1 MSEIRINPNPYIYTT
16 KISEIK
22 NNKNKNFQ
30 ATITEQISFD
40 KFTYN
45 DKSELRKE
53 FEEIKEQQG
62 IIGKAWDGIKNIFGA
77 KSGSKHIDTII
88 KQAELGK
95 ISKEE
100 AQEALNKYKEGQKTC
115 VDVVAD
121 LASGILAVGAFAL
134 AVPTGGASLAVGLG
148 LATAVG
154 AGVKVGIKA
163 GDAIATGKEYAGK
176 DLLYDTL
183 TGGINGVLAPITN
196 GLGNTVTKT
205 IGKKLGL
212 KIIQEGAEE
221 VAEQGIKL
229 GIKQTAKNIV
239 LNQTID
245 VAEGTI
251 GKRALALGA
260 GMAIDGALG
269 GASDNMLRAGL
280 NGENVI
286 KAGIQGAI
294 GGAIMAPVIGG
305 GFRVAGQAGKAL
317 NNKITTKI
325 VLPDG
330 INTKFKQGQTGDC
343 ALLSTIDGIMN
354 NPNTAKT
361 FKKSIT
367 KTISGDYNVK
377 IGDNIVKVAKS
388 SLSDEMLS
396 DKTGIRIF
404 EQAYKQLTGD
414 IDGGFAEVVAKQF
427 GLNPVHIAN
436 ESITDEL
443 LDTLAS
449 NKSNTVLSLGTLIDT
464 DGAISPTGTQRHYFT
479 IKDIDSTKKTVKLTS
494 PIDTSKTIELSYD
507 DIKALGISI
516 DGGSLENINLPN
528 SIRDSND
535 VFFRGIDTA
544 TIKDEIITK
553 TNLSETDISNI
564 LNKLKKDISLDNIS
578 ATLEFYGISAD
589 EFASVF
595 KSKLKE
601 SGNNEEAFIAV
612 LNTLQNISK
621 IRNNPTFEP
630 FNLSFRETQELH
642 DAINAFDLDTIQ
654 TILYLNN
661 ESVFEQIQDNI
672 DSRIYESNLLNT
684 IRTIQQDIV
693 GFQYYNPSDI
703 AEITINGKTKKI
715 FFPNA
720 DQITPIQLP
729 DNIADDLIKSN
740 LLTMDIINKLE
751 QFNIELPSTGHSNLA
766 ISSGKNK
773 SVLKIKYSIQDLIAK
788 AKSQGID
795 SLSSHEI
802 HVLTDCFDTLYRSTK
817 DPQFIKLVNSIIND
831 KNNNQHLRLIYAYI
845 KKMKEL
851 AQPIL
856 KRNKVQIEDHAY
868 MRMLDRN
875 LISVADHNNNR
886 MLSFE
891 EFIKLLSSKVKD
903 TKEKELYIQGFHNG
917 NIIKLLLKSGDN
929 GTTIIDSIML
939 Q

>member
-1 MSEIRINPNPYIYTT
+1 MHEIRINQNLHLYTS
-16 KISEIK
+16 KISGIK
-22 NNKNKNFQ
+22 NSKHQNKQ
-30 ATITEQISFD
+30 TTIPKQISYD
-40 KFTYN
+40 EFTSN
-45 DKSELRKE
+45 NKSDLRKD
-53 FEEIKEQQG
+53 FEETKKQQG
-62 IIGKAWDGIKNIFGA
+62 IIGKAWDGIKNIFGM
-77 KSGSKHIDTII
+77 KSGSKHIEEVI

-95 ISKEE
+95 ISTEE

-163 GDAIATGKEYAGK
+163 GDSLATGKEYKGK

-183 TGGINGVLAPITN
+183 TGGINGLLAPITN

-205 IGKKLGL
+205 IGQKLGL
-212 KIIQEGAEE
+212 KILKEGAEE
-221 VAEQGIKL
+221 VAEQTIKQGIKH
-229 GIKQTAKNIV
+229 TAKNII

-245 VAEGTI
+245 VTGGTI

-260 GMAIDGALG
+260 GMAVDGALG

-286 KAGIQGAI
+286 EAGIQGAI
-294 GGAIMAPVIGG
+294 GGAILSPVIGG
-305 GFRVAGQAGKAL
+305 GFRVAGKAGKSL

-343 ALLSTIDGIMN
+343 ALLSTIDGMMN
-354 NPNTAKT
+354 NPNTSNT

-367 KTISGDYNVK
+367 KTINGDYNVK
-377 IGDNIVKVAKS
+377 IGDKIVKVSKS

-427 GLNPVHIAN
+427 GLNPIHITN

-443 LDTLAS
+443 LDNLAK
-449 NKSNTVLSLGTLIDT
+449 NKNNTVLSLGTLVDT
-464 DGAISPTGTQRHYFT
+464 DGAISPIGNQRHYFT
-479 IKDIDSTKKTVKLTS
+479 IKDIDPSKKTVKLTS

-507 DIKALGISI
+507 DVKALGISI
-516 DGGSLENINLPN
+516 DGGCIENMDLPN
-528 SIRDSND
+528 SIRNSDD
-535 VFFRGIDTA
+535 VFFKGIETTA
-544 TIKDEIITK
+544 IKDEIITK

-564 LNKLKKDISLDNIS
+564 LNKLKRTISLDDIS
-578 ATLEFYGISAD
+578 ATLEFHGISAD

-595 KSKLKE
+595 KYKLKE

-630 FNLSFRETQELH
+630 FNLSFREIQELH

-693 GFQYYNPSDI
+693 GFQYYNPNDI
-703 AEITINGKTKKI
+703 AEVTINGKTKKI

-720 DQITPIQLP
+720 DKITPTQLP

-751 QFNIELPSTGHSNLA
+751 QFNIELPATGHSNLA

-773 SVLKIKYSIQDLIAK
+773 SVLKIKYSIQDLIDK
-788 AKSQGID
+788 AKSKGID

-856 KRNKVQIEDHAY
+856 RKYKVQIEDHAF

-886 MLSFE
+886 ILSFE
-891 EFIKLLSSKVKD
+891 EFIELLSSKVKD
-903 TKEKELYIQGFHNG
+903 TKDKELYIQEFHNG
-917 NIIKLLLKSGDN
+917 NIIKLLLKPGDK
-929 GTTIIDSIML
+929 GTITIDSIML

>member
-1 MSEIRINPNPYIYTT
+1 MDWRGDLSFSCAGINEVDSLIFSIFAYLDYPFVNSSPMTIAAAADRIFSSPD
-16 KISEIK
+16 K
-22 NNKNKNFQ
+22 NRYCS
-30 ATITEQISFD
+30 ISF
-40 KFTYN
+40 
-45 DKSELRKE
+45 
-53 FEEIKEQQG
+53 I
-62 IIGKAWDGIKNIFGA
+62 AKN
-77 KSGSKHIDTII
+77 
-88 KQAELGK
+88 
-95 ISKEE
+95 
-100 AQEALNKYKEGQKTC
+100 
-115 VDVVAD
+115 
-121 LASGILAVGAFAL
+121 AFAL
-134 AVPTGGASLAVGLG
+134 LD
-148 LATAVG
+148 
-154 AGVKVGIKA
+154 KA
-163 GDAIATGKEYAGK
+163 HSSTRYK
-176 DLLYDTL
+176 D
-183 TGGINGVLAPITN
+183 VVIT
-196 GLGNTVTKT
+196 
-205 IGKKLGL
+205 
-212 KIIQEGAEE
+212 
-221 VAEQGIKL
+221 
-229 GIKQTAKNIV
+229 
-239 LNQTID
+239 
-245 VAEGTI
+245 
-251 GKRALALGA
+251 
-260 GMAIDGALG
+260 
-269 GASDNMLRAGL
+269 S
-280 NGENVI
+280 
-286 KAGIQGAI
+286 
-294 GGAIMAPVIGG
+294 
-305 GFRVAGQAGKAL
+305 FRD
-317 NNKITTKI
+317 I
-325 VLPDG
+325 
-330 INTKFKQGQTGDC
+330 
-343 ALLSTIDGIMN
+343 
-354 NPNTAKT
+354 
-361 FKKSIT
+361 
-367 KTISGDYNVK
+367 
-377 IGDNIVKVAKS
+377 
-388 SLSDEMLS
+388 SDESRQM
-396 DKTGIRIF
+396 
-404 EQAYKQLTGD
+404 
-414 IDGGFAEVVAKQF
+414 QF
-427 GLNPVHIAN
+427 SAV
-436 ESITDEL
+436 TF
-443 LDTLAS
+443 
-449 NKSNTVLSLGTLIDT
+449 LI
-464 DGAISPTGTQRHYFT
+464 
-479 IKDIDSTKKTVKLTS
+479 
-494 PIDTSKTIELSYD
+494 
-507 DIKALGISI
+507 
-516 DGGSLENINLPN
+516 
-528 SIRDSND
+528 ND
-535 VFFRGIDTA
+535 
-544 TIKDEIITK
+544 
-553 TNLSETDISNI
+553 
-564 LNKLKKDISLDNIS
+564 
-578 ATLEFYGISAD
+578 
-589 EFASVF
+589 
-595 KSKLKE
+595 
-601 SGNNEEAFIAV
+601 EEAFIAV